1 MKTSGG
7 GFNKTLQYKIT
18 KPVLKWSVTSGIVDA
33 ASGRSAFSLIA
44 KDAVQNSEME
54 ANPKQALR
62 EIANSGTSGIYILLD
77 FHPYLDDP
85 FITRTIKQIAQNYK
99 KSPPSY
105 FCESGT

>member
-33 ASGRSAFSLIA
+33 ASGRPAFSLMA
-44 KDAVQNSEME
+44 KDVGQNPEVE
-54 ANPKQALR
+54 ANPKQAQR
-62 EIANSGTSGIYILLD
+62 EIANSRTSGIYILFD

-85 FITRTIKQIAQNYK
+85 FIIRTIKEIAKNYRK
-99 KSPPSY
+99 NRHHL
-105 FCESGT
+105 FFESGT

>member
-7 GFNKTLQYKIT
+7 GFNQTPQYKIT

-33 ASGRSAFSLIA
+33 ASGRPAFSLMA
-44 KDAVQNSEME
+44 KDVVQNPEVE
-54 ANPKQALR
+54 ENPKQALR